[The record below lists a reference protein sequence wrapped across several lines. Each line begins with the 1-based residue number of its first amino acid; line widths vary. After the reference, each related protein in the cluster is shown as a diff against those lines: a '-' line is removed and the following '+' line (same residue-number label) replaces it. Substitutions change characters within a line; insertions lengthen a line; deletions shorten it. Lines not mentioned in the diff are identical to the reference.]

1 MENQVVSLS
10 IHDATITLDI
20 PTFLIKKLKKLDI
33 RFSSDMYDV
42 ACIHIHPLNDWYVR
56 FCVEDNHV
64 VIENTV
70 VKVDQVLFRLFVE
83 IEDLL
88 MRQMLYKNSSRIAL
102 HGGGI
107 VSNGKAILVL
117 QEKGA
122 GKSTLIAKLAQ
133 NKTHRYLSDDLLIT
147 NGKTVLGVPLPMR
160 LRQLKVQGLD
170 LMGSMTESGLDID
183 NRIRHFYMPTIEAE
197 TSEIPVSAILIPHYD
212 PQSSNYIIKAKGNEK
227 ARIIINQIKRY
238 PNMEQMYKNL
248 LLLSN
253 SINVYHLHYKDFSV
267 LDSHFIRD

>member
-1 MENQVVSLS
+1 
-10 IHDATITLDI
+10 
-20 PTFLIKKLKKLDI
+20 
-33 RFSSDMYDV
+33 
-42 ACIHIHPLNDWYVR
+42 
-56 FCVEDNHV
+56 
-64 VIENTV
+64 
-70 VKVDQVLFRLFVE
+70 
-83 IEDLL
+83 
-88 MRQMLYKNSSRIAL
+88 
-102 HGGGI
+102 
-107 VSNGKAILVL
+107 
-117 QEKGA
+117 
-122 GKSTLIAKLAQ
+122 
-133 NKTHRYLSDDLLIT
+133 
-147 NGKTVLGVPLPMR
+147 MR